1 MTTYT
6 PFTKAQVRAALV
18 VLCNQ
23 IAKIA
28 RKKGVR
34 SPEGRPEIEVARM
47 HQELSHVLDTYSK
60 RNPKSR
66 YLPKFTRRD
75 EALANL
81 VIRIFDFSERYHI
94 PITSAILA
102 KMDHNESRP
111 PKGGRTDGETNI

>member
-1 MTTYT
+1 MSY
-6 PFTKAQVRAALV
+6 KAQVRPALIT
-18 VLCNQ
+18 LCHQ
-23 IAKIA
+23 IAKTA

-81 VIRIFDFSERYHI
+81 VIRIFDFSDRYRI
-94 PITSAILA
+94 PITSALLA
-102 KMDHNESRP
+102 QMHHNESRP
-111 PKGGRTDGETNI
+111 PKEGRTDGETHI

>member
-1 MTTYT
+1 MKY
-6 PFTKAQVRAALV
+6 KAEARQGLTLLAKKIAD
-18 VLCNQ
+18 
-23 IAKIA
+23 IAKL
-28 RKKGVR
+28 KGVR

-66 YLPKFTRRD
+66 YIPKFTRRD

-81 VIRIFDFSERYHI
+81 VIRILDFSDRYRI

-111 PKGGRTDGETNI
+111 PKGGRTDGETNM